1 MLRFSANLSLLF
13 NEYPLLERFQAAR
26 RAGFEAVEIQFPYA
40 LPAEVLAEQLQN
52 QGLRLV
58 LFNVDADTLLQGGE
72 GLASV
77 PNRIAEF
84 RLAVEQACRYADVLR
99 PALINVLPGR
109 CLTAE
114 CRPAYRQ
121 TLLDNLRFAA
131 DQFAELGVETV
142 FEAINT
148 FDMPGFL
155 IDSGRQMLEILEQ
168 VGHPHLKMQY
178 DIYHMTRMGE
188 DCAAFITEHAER
200 IGHVQ
205 FADAPGRGE
214 PGSGA
219 IDFAAMFDAI
229 AGSAYRGWLGA
240 EYRPSGAT
248 ADSLSWLSA
257 STV

>member
-13 NEYPLLERFQAAR
+13 DEYPLLERFQAAR
-26 RAGFEAVEIQFPYA
+26 RAGFDAVEIQFPYD
-40 LPAEVLAEQLQN
+40 LPAEAITDQLQYHD
-52 QGLRLV
+52 LRLV
-58 LFNVDADTLLQGGE
+58 LFNVDAATLLQGGE
-72 GLASV
+72 GLAAV
-77 PNRIAEF
+77 PERVAEF
-84 RLAVEQACRYADVLR
+84 RRAVAQAYRYAQVLR
-99 PALINVLPGR
+99 PAFVNVLPGR

-114 CRPAYRQ
+114 CRPAYWQ
-121 TLLDNLRFAA
+121 TLLDNLRFAS

-155 IDSGRQMLEILEQ
+155 VDSGRQMLDILDQ
-168 VGHPHLKMQY
+168 IGHPHLKMQY

-188 DCAAFITEHAER
+188 DCAAFIAAHAER
-200 IGHVQ
+200 IGHIQ
-205 FADAPGRGE
+205 FADVPGRGE

-219 IDFAAMFDAI
+219 VDFSAMFGAI
-229 AGSAYRGWLGA
+229 ADSAYRGWLGA

-248 ADSLSWLSA
+248 ADSLAWLPA

>member
-13 NEYPLLERFQAAR
+13 DEYPLLERFQAAR
-26 RAGFEAVEIQFPYA
+26 RAGFDAVEIQFPYD
-40 LPAEVLAEQLQN
+40 LPAEAIADQLQYHD
-52 QGLRLV
+52 LRLV
-58 LFNVDADTLLQGGE
+58 LFNVDAATLLQGGE
-72 GLASV
+72 GLAAV
-77 PNRIAEF
+77 PERVAEF
-84 RLAVEQACRYADVLR
+84 RRAVAQACRYAQVLR
-99 PALINVLPGR
+99 PAFVNVLPGR

-114 CRPAYRQ
+114 YRPAYSQ
-121 TLLDNLRFAA
+121 TLLENLHFAA
-131 DQFAELGVETV
+131 DQFAELGIETV

-155 IDSGRQMLEILEQ
+155 VDSGRQMLDILDQ
-168 VGHPHLKMQY
+168 IGHPHLKMQC

-188 DCAAFITEHAER
+188 DCAAFIAEHAER
-200 IGHVQ
+200 IGHIQ
-205 FADAPGRGE
+205 FADVPGRGE

-219 IDFAAMFDAI
+219 VDFSAMFGAI

-248 ADSLSWLSA
+248 VDSLAWLPA